1 MKREELLE
9 LVTVIKKFVRDE
21 VRKQVDES
29 KKQIKSIVTEEMNN
43 QMTKLLAEVIRGGA
57 HQQQPPAPTTS
68 RSQGMPQ
75 PLNEHVMMT
84 APQPQQ
90 VRGKTHQFNKTG
102 NPALDAIL
110 SQTVSDIT
118 PDSVPIGEIGD
129 SSTMEEL
136 RKIGDTEKVN
146 FQEMFAPRAAEVVID
161 KSSNINMLKSLV
173 SAGSNMDTP
182 SALDVP
188 ENINPIGQA
197 LKKDFR
203 SMMKN
208 IDGIKDRM
216 RSGPMA
222 MPQIDP
228 NEWRRLDAEGQ

>member
-1 MKREELLE
+1 MKKEELQALAS
-9 LVTVIKKFVRDE
+9 VIKKLVKEE
-21 VRKQVDES
+21 VRKQV
-29 KKQIKSIVTEEMNN
+29 KSVVTEEMNN

-57 HQQQPPAPTTS
+57 GHAQPQAQQPMA
-68 RSQGMPQ
+68 RQPQ
-75 PLNEHVMMT
+75 PLNEHVMVAQQPA
-84 APQPQQ
+84 APQP
-90 VRGKTHQFNKTG
+90 VRGRTHQFNKTG

-118 PDSVPIGEIGD
+118 PDAAIVGELGESD
-129 SSTMEEL
+129 EMAEL
-136 RKIGDTEKVN
+136 RKIGDTEKVD
-146 FQEMFAPRAAEVVID
+146 FREMFAPKPVEIVLD
-161 KSSNINMLKSLV
+161 KSSNMNMLRSLV
-173 SAGSNMDTP
+173 GAGTNMDTP

-188 ENINPIGQA
+188 EEINPIGQT
-197 LKKDFR
+197 LKRDFR

-228 NEWRRLDAEGQ
+228 NEWRKLDAEG